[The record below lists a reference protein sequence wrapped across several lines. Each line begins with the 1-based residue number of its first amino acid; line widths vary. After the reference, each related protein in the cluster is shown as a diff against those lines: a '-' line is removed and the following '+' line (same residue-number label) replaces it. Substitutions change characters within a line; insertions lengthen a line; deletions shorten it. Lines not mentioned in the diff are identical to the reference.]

1 MSLWECR
8 LVFCLVLLQVYA
20 GRTYNSIAKDLQF
33 DWSIQVTWK
42 QRVIGRSDF
51 FEETI
56 HFSIFAGR
64 ATRKLTNTP
73 AVIFSYTFRGRWF
86 IFTNQFLLY
95 YIEQIESLFTATFRS
110 SSKQVLLKFCTIHL
124 KTPQLEYLFNQPE
137 PATYLIRDSDTDA
150 FLWILW
156 NHQEHHFYKTPWGS
170 CFWIYGTYLQHHKTY
185 S

>member
-1 MSLWECR
+1 MQRELTIRSQKICNLIDQYRSRENKG
-8 LVFCLVLLQVYA
+8 CLVDQIFLRKRSSLVYSLVEQH
-20 GRTYNSIAKDLQF
+20 TQ
-33 DWSIQVTWK
+33 
-42 QRVIGRSDF
+42 
-51 FEETI
+51 
-56 HFSIFAGR
+56 
-64 ATRKLTNTP
+64 KLTNTP

>member
-1 MSLWECR
+1 MQGELTIRSQKICNLIDQYRSRENKGWLVDQIFLRKRFTLVYSLVE
-8 LVFCLVLLQVYA
+8 QH
-20 GRTYNSIAKDLQF
+20 TQ
-33 DWSIQVTWK
+33 
-42 QRVIGRSDF
+42 
-51 FEETI
+51 
-56 HFSIFAGR
+56 
-64 ATRKLTNTP
+64 KLTNTP

>member
-1 MSLWECR
+1 MQRELTIRSQKICNLIDQYRSRENKG
-8 LVFCLVLLQVYA
+8 CLVDQIFLRKRSTLVYSLVEQH
-20 GRTYNSIAKDLQF
+20 TQ
-33 DWSIQVTWK
+33 
-42 QRVIGRSDF
+42 
-51 FEETI
+51 
-56 HFSIFAGR
+56 
-64 ATRKLTNTP
+64 KLTNTP

-110 SSKQVLLKFCTIHL
+110 SSKQVLSKFCTIHS

>member
-1 MSLWECR
+1 MQRELTIRSQKICNLIDQYRSRENKG
-8 LVFCLVLLQVYA
+8 CLVDQIFLRKRSTLVYSLVEQH
-20 GRTYNSIAKDLQF
+20 TQ
-33 DWSIQVTWK
+33 
-42 QRVIGRSDF
+42 
-51 FEETI
+51 
-56 HFSIFAGR
+56 
-64 ATRKLTNTP
+64 KLTNTP

-110 SSKQVLLKFCTIHL
+110 SSKQVLSKFCTIHS

-156 NHQEHHFYKTPWGS
+156 NHQEHHFYKTPWGF

>member
-1 MSLWECR
+1 MQRELTIRSQKICNLIDQYRSRENKG
-8 LVFCLVLLQVYA
+8 CLVDQIFLRKRSSLVYSLVEQH
-20 GRTYNSIAKDLQF
+20 TQ
-33 DWSIQVTWK
+33 
-42 QRVIGRSDF
+42 
-51 FEETI
+51 
-56 HFSIFAGR
+56 
-64 ATRKLTNTP
+64 KLTNTP

-110 SSKQVLLKFCTIHL
+110 SSKQVLSKFCTIHS

>member
-1 MSLWECR
+1 MQRELTIRSQKICNLIDQYRSRENKG
-8 LVFCLVLLQVYA
+8 CLVDQIFLRKRSTLVYSLVEQH
-20 GRTYNSIAKDLQF
+20 TQ
-33 DWSIQVTWK
+33 
-42 QRVIGRSDF
+42 
-51 FEETI
+51 
-56 HFSIFAGR
+56 
-64 ATRKLTNTP
+64 KLTNTP

-95 YIEQIESLFTATFRS
+95 YLEQIESLFTATFRS
-110 SSKQVLLKFCTIHL
+110 SSKQVLSKFCTIHS

>member
-1 MSLWECR
+1 MQRELTIRSQKICNLIDQYRSRENKG
-8 LVFCLVLLQVYA
+8 CLVDQIFLRKRSTLVYSLVEQH
-20 GRTYNSIAKDLQF
+20 TQ
-33 DWSIQVTWK
+33 
-42 QRVIGRSDF
+42 
-51 FEETI
+51 
-56 HFSIFAGR
+56 
-64 ATRKLTNTP
+64 KLTNTP

>member
-1 MSLWECR
+1 MQRELTIRSQKICNLIDQYRSRENKG
-8 LVFCLVLLQVYA
+8 CLVDQIFLRKRSTLVYSLVEQH
-20 GRTYNSIAKDLQF
+20 TQ
-33 DWSIQVTWK
+33 
-42 QRVIGRSDF
+42 
-51 FEETI
+51 
-56 HFSIFAGR
+56 
-64 ATRKLTNTP
+64 KLTNTP
-73 AVIFSYTFRGRWF
+73 AVILSYTFRGRWF

-110 SSKQVLLKFCTIHL
+110 SSKQVLSKFCTIHL